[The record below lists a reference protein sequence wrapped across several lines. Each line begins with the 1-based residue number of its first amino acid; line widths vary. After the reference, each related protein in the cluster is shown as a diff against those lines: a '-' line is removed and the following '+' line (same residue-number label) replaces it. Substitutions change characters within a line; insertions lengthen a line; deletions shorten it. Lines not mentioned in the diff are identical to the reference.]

1 MALQDV
7 ERLNYPAS
15 LEKHKKAETFN
26 LDDKR
31 FRLRSSLAY
40 FHDNEIPIYEFPLYM
55 HTHDFYELNIIVR
68 GYGRHYI
75 EDKNF
80 PAMPGDVFA
89 IPPNIWHGY
98 WAKDNSMSIF
108 HLLISREM
116 FLKYEKDAKNFPGFY
131 LLFET
136 EPQIRK
142 NIESVAF
149 FLRLGEQKL
158 QEFLPEMQ
166 KLTGIAA
173 MTFSGHEMMF
183 ETYAMG
189 LIYELSYLIGQEFQ
203 TENETKKQNNLKPV
217 VNTTNF
223 MLQNLDRYFSIDEL
237 AQISMQSRTGYIEHF
252 KKLFGMTPFEYLKK
266 LRIDRA
272 IELLRTTGNSVSSIA
287 QSCGFSDS
295 SHLIRVFKEMTGT
308 TPTKF
313 RKEEKNKFPP
323 L

>member
-1 MALQDV
+1 
-7 ERLNYPAS
+7 
-15 LEKHKKAETFN
+15 
-26 LDDKR
+26 
-31 FRLRSSLAY
+31 
-40 FHDNEIPIYEFPLYM
+40 
-55 HTHDFYELNIIVR
+55 
-68 GYGRHYI
+68 
-75 EDKNF
+75 
-80 PAMPGDVFA
+80 
-89 IPPNIWHGY
+89 
-98 WAKDNSMSIF
+98 
-108 HLLISREM
+108 
-116 FLKYEKDAKNFPGFY
+116 
-131 LLFET
+131 
-136 EPQIRK
+136 
-142 NIESVAF
+142 
-149 FLRLGEQKL
+149 
-158 QEFLPEMQ
+158 
-166 KLTGIAA
+166 
-173 MTFSGHEMMF
+173 MF
-183 ETYAMG
+183 EAYAMG

-237 AQISMQSRTGYIEHF
+237 AQISMQSHTGYIEHF

-272 IELLRTTGNSVSSIA
+272 IELLRRTGNSVSSIA